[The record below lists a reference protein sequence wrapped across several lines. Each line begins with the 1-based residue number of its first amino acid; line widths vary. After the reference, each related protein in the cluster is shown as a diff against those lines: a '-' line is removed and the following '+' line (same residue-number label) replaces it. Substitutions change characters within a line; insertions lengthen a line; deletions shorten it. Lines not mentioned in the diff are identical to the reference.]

1 MVAAFLHA
9 GCAFGSLAR
18 CCLELLFHLL
28 KVPLLLAPAAGLLLS
43 SLTLQ
48 ALTQGPSAAPPR
60 RATPKGCPCGPQPR
74 PGRCAQ
80 DEGKPRAHLGQH
92 AQRHVH
98 QLRLVHAVHG
108 RRPGHRNGTVYSGKR
123 SGPTHPLPT
132 RQHYLG
138 SAAAFCRRRRPTR
151 PGPPA
156 RRSPSPA
163 APIQAGSS
171 RRRRAAAILCAAAIL
186 RAAARLE
193 AVPFRPASRYAPPTC
208 CRLFF
213 FLDTAAVR

>member
-1 MVAAFLHA
+1 MLSEEDLPDIFQSIVIKASPLCIRASTRRRWRAGAVVAAFLHA

-28 KVPLLLAPAAGLLLS
+28 KVLILLAPAAGLLLS

-80 DEGKPRAHLGQH
+80 DEGKPLAHLGQH

-108 RRPGHRNGTVYSGKR
+108 RRPGHRNGT
-123 SGPTHPLPT
+123 L
-132 RQHYLG
+132 L
-138 SAAAFCRRRRPTR
+138 
-151 PGPPA
+151 
-156 RRSPSPA
+156 
-163 APIQAGSS
+163 
-171 RRRRAAAILCAAAIL
+171 
-186 RAAARLE
+186 
-193 AVPFRPASRYAPPTC
+193 
-208 CRLFF
+208 
-213 FLDTAAVR
+213 